1 MKFEEPSIS
10 REDKIFNNI
19 KADLSFGEERGV
31 DWDIRPGQNGE
42 VLSFLSGDNDNIKLY
57 IEDVSTGNCTDHNI
71 DSLDKIEEM
80 KNWESI
86 SEAMVE
92 KALSIFNKKQ

>member
-1 MKFEEPSIS
+1 MEFKESPTS
-10 REDKIFNNI
+10 REDEIFNKI
-19 KADLSFGEERGV
+19 KTELSFGEEKGV

-42 VLSFLSGDNDNIKLY
+42 VLSFLLGDDDNIKLH
-57 IEDVSTGNCTDHNI
+57 IEDTSTGNATDHNI